1 MKSIKTVFTI
11 FLCIAMIFVIS
22 ASEMLYCAHSTLLS
36 SSHFTNFLDKERN
49 LAQLTA
55 LVYSSLIDSPTQDS
69 NQAINKYTV
78 NILNKLDQNFIKSQI
93 YIGASGL
100 QKYIV
105 SEAGSLPTLDFTPL
119 NTVIRETLTSDVMN
133 QAKTIENINKVKTVL
148 SVLNNK
154 YFSAIIKYGL
164 SNQLV
169 TMLLELAPIK
179 NTGFNG
185 TTILEIIDIYLSL
198 SNEST
203 TLDQAS
209 SRIVLQ
215 LVEKELELDKLKP
228 YFDMDL
234 FLEKAFTADHPVL
247 ALKNFVNSVDAS
259 LSLLLSVLFWCLIL
273 LLFINLRFSFIKFL
287 RNLLYC
293 ISMATIFNL
302 LLSVLLINPVFSENL
317 IKSSSASQ
325 SSLGGFWIKLWVFLL
340 RDFGFY
346 LALQSI
352 LISFFAVF
360 SYLLI
365 SSLFKKISNTK
376 GILAKTSI
384 SRFVAII
391 VAFVLIFSWWNL
403 YSINKDI
410 KLLQSN
416 MQKFSNIDMNQSIII
431 GLKEAGGMEFL
442 KYIQKK

>member
-1 MKSIKTVFTI
+1 MK
-11 FLCIAMIFVIS
+11 
-22 ASEMLYCAHSTLLS
+22 
-36 SSHFTNFLDKERN
+36 
-49 LAQLTA
+49 Q
-55 LVYSSLIDSPTQDS
+55 P
-69 NQAINKYTV
+69 
-78 NILNKLDQNFIKSQI
+78 
-93 YIGASGL
+93 
-100 QKYIV
+100 
-105 SEAGSLPTLDFTPL
+105 
-119 NTVIRETLTSDVMN
+119 
-133 QAKTIENINKVKTVL
+133 KTIENINKVKAVL

-164 SNQLV
+164 SNQVV

-185 TTILEIIDIYLSL
+185 TTLLEIIDIYLSL

-209 SRIVLQ
+209 NRIVLQ
-215 LVEKELELDKLKP
+215 LIEKELELDKLKP

-234 FLEKAFTADHPVL
+234 FLEKSFTTDHPVL
-247 ALKNFVNSVDAS
+247 AVKNFVNSVDAS
-259 LSLLLSVLFWCLIL
+259 LSLLLNVLFWCLIL
-273 LLFINLRFSFIKFL
+273 LLFINLRFSPIKFL
-287 RNLLYC
+287 RILLYC

-317 IKSSSASQ
+317 IKSFSVSQ
-325 SSLGGFWIKLWVFLL
+325 GSLGDFWIKLWIFLL

-352 LISFFAVF
+352 FVSFFAVF

-365 SSLFKKISNTK
+365 SSLFKKLSNTK
-376 GILAKTSI
+376 GIVAKTSI

-391 VAFVLIFSWWNL
+391 VAFALIFSWWNL

-416 MQKFSNIDMNQSIII
+416 MQKLNDIDINQSIII

>member
-49 LAQLTA
+49 LTQLTA
-55 LVYSSLIDSPTQDS
+55 LVYSSLIASPTQDS

-78 NILNKLDQNFIKSQI
+78 NILNKLDQDFVKSQI

-105 SEAGSLPTLDFTPL
+105 SEAGSLPTLDLTPL

-133 QAKTIENINKVKTVL
+133 QYKTIENINKVKTVL

-164 SNQLV
+164 NNQLV

-209 SRIVLQ
+209 FNIVLQ
-215 LVEKELELDKLKP
+215 LVEKELELDKLKS

-234 FLEKAFTADHPVL
+234 FLEKAFTTDHPVL
-247 ALKNFVNSVDAS
+247 AVKNFVNSVDAS
-259 LSLLLSVLFWCLIL
+259 ISLLLNVLFWCLIL
-273 LLFINLRFSFIKFL
+273 LIFINLRFSLIKFL
-287 RNLLYC
+287 RILLYC

-302 LLSVLLINPVFSENL
+302 LLSVLLINPAFSENF
-317 IKSSSASQ
+317 IKSFYISQ
-325 SSLGGFWIKLWVFLL
+325 SSFGDFWIKIWVFLL
-340 RDFGFY
+340 RDFGLY

-365 SSLFKKISNTK
+365 SSLFKKLSNTK
-376 GILAKTSI
+376 GIAAKTSI
-384 SRFVAII
+384 SRFVVII
-391 VAFVLIFSWWNL
+391 VAFALIFSWWNL

-416 MQKFSNIDMNQSIII
+416 MQKLRNIDINQSIII